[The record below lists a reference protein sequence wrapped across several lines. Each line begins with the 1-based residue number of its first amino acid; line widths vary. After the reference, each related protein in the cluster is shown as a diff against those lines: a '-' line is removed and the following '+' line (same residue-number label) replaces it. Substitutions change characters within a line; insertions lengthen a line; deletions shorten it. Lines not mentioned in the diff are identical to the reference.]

1 MSGKRYDKLL
11 INLKNMDKKYGAF
24 SSSED
29 YNKLADTVR
38 GVIVSLSSIIIFVGA
53 LKGFPV
59 SNDQI
64 IQFAQQAGTT
74 IGAFG
79 TAVGSI
85 WTMYGLIKKIIVKLT
100 KTQ

>member
-1 MSGKRYDKLL
+1 ME
-11 INLKNMDKKYGAF
+11 KKFGAF
-24 SSSED
+24 TSSED
-29 YNKLADTVR
+29 YTKLADTVK
-38 GVIVSLSSIIIFVGA
+38 GVIVSLSSIIIFIGA

-59 SNDQI
+59 SQDQI

-85 WTMYGLIKKIIVKLT
+85 WTLYGLIKKIIVAIT
-100 KTQ
+100 KQS